1 MPYFVK
7 ITSSWRPSNSLLKY
21 IETKVKLVEHTT
33 VEDPQEVYTFL
44 KGHFALANH
53 TYKRCG
59 KEDVKIRE
67 AHNKEDFIIDSSLFN
82 ITLYKMN
89 GPFAPAPT
97 DVAKRVSVSQEP
109 VLTGQTLSMF

>member
-7 ITSSWRPSNSLLKY
+7 ITSSWKPSNSLLKY
-21 IETKVKLVEHTT
+21 IETKLQLVEQTT
-33 VEDPQEVYTFL
+33 VEDPQEVFDFF

-89 GPFAPAPT
+89 GPFAPAPN
-97 DVAKRVSVSQEP
+97 DVAKRVPESTES